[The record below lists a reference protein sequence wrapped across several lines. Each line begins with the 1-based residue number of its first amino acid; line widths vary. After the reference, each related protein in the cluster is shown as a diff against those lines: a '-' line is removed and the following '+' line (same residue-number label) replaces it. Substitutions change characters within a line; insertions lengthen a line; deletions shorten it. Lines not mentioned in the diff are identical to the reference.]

1 MADGAAAGKAD
12 GAGAFRLTAINDE
25 GDRVVAEP
33 ESMGRVRELHE
44 QLSDVVVTLNSKVS
58 RVLHKQEQEFL
69 SAYRGHMYSVQRE
82 LQTWKD
88 KADAARL
95 RQERDQRMQ
104 RLTEECAWFRKE
116 ALRLNK
122 FTTAL
127 KRDVTALRERLGA
140 VEEDR
145 QWLSRQLK
153 AAKKDNKLLR
163 AELELRMTE
172 PSAASLPAPL
182 DGADESGRGGGG
194 DHRGFFAGGG
204 AATLPPLGARERA
217 DQGPASRGPFITLGE
232 DVDGGMAGSSGMLEQ
247 AGDFASPLGH
257 ARRPGGPGEGVAAGG
272 SARGGQAGAPSAGT
286 VARLEAQVA
295 RLTAQLS
302 AERTKTRRQ
311 RVAAEAESSERRALQ
326 AVLAECV
333 SEVRRQERKRRAAGG
348 SGAGGAGA
356 AASRRAGAA
365 RGAAASDL
373 DGSDKRLVVQRLLS
387 DDLVLEALHRTIF
400 GSPREAEEV
409 GDAGDGGDGGGHS
422 DGPLRSP
429 GGRGAARAG
438 SRAESKADGGA
449 VARGAASGR
458 SGVVRT
464 RVALGSAVGPFDGV
478 PGT

>member
-1 MADGAAAGKAD
+1 MADAAAAGKAD

-33 ESMGRVRELHE
+33 ESMGRVRELHD

-69 SAYRGHMYSVQRE
+69 AAYRGHMYSVQRE

-172 PSAASLPAPL
+172 PSMASLPAPF
-182 DGADESGRGGGG
+182 DAADDPGRGGGAGQRDFFG
-194 DHRGFFAGGG
+194 DGGGGG
-204 AATLPPLGARERA
+204 ASLPPLGARDRA
-217 DQGPASRGPFITLGE
+217 PTGPPVRGPFITLGE
-232 DVDGGMAGSSGMLEQ
+232 DAEGG
-247 AGDFASPLGH
+247 FTASTGTL
-257 ARRPGGPGEGVAAGG
+257 
-272 SARGGQAGAPSAGT
+272 GQAGSPPMLARRRGAGEEHGAGGAVGGAPAGPPSAGT

-295 RLTAQLS
+295 RLTAQLN
-302 AERTKTRRQ
+302 AERTRGRRQ
-311 RVAAEAESSERRALQ
+311 RVAAEAASGERRTLQ

-333 SEVRRQERKRRAAGG
+333 SDVRKQERKRRAAGG
-348 SGAGGAGA
+348 AGSGAGA
-356 AASRRAGAA
+356 AATRRAGAA

-400 GSPREAEEV
+400 GTPR
-409 GDAGDGGDGGGHS
+409 DGGDDGEAEPGEGGDQGALGAS
-422 DGPLRSP
+422 YGA
-429 GGRGAARAG
+429 RGTARG
-438 SRAESKADGGA
+438 TSRAESKAEGATGGA
-449 VARGAASGR
+449 AARGPASARG
-458 SGVVRT
+458 GVVRT
-464 RVALGSAVGPFDGV
+464 RVALGSSAGPFAGV

>member
-257 ARRPGGPGEGVAAGG
+257 ARRPGGP
-272 SARGGQAGAPSAGT
+272 
-286 VARLEAQVA
+286 
-295 RLTAQLS
+295 
-302 AERTKTRRQ
+302 
-311 RVAAEAESSERRALQ
+311 
-326 AVLAECV
+326 
-333 SEVRRQERKRRAAGG
+333 
-348 SGAGGAGA
+348 
-356 AASRRAGAA
+356 
-365 RGAAASDL
+365 AASDL